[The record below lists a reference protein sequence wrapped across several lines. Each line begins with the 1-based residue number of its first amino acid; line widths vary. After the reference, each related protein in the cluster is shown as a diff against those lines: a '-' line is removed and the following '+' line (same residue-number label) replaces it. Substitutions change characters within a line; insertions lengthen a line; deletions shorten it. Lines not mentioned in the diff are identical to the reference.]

1 MSEERRVNR
10 LIALQCATIGV
21 ILIIAYLI
29 EMLNGSRSLLYFLTL
44 VTIIVIPGVV
54 NGIIQLKNPDTKYT
68 KYILTIGYLVLYFFT
83 LMTSSTPLVF
93 TYVLPLILILTLT
106 HDRRLLT
113 IVNSIVV
120 LINVVQIVYSMTV
133 LGMADNKQYVVE
145 MKIQLSLI
153 LVFCIFSLLAT
164 RLDSFINSQKIE
176 SIKEKEEQQLVM
188 LNRMIEI
195 AKTMSV
201 NINHINSSINDLE
214 SASNTTSKNM
224 NVITHGATETAQ
236 AIQNQLSR
244 TEMIGN
250 VINQTK
256 DTAENVKH
264 LSLNSTAVVSKGLH
278 NMKDLNLSVEKNNEN
293 SSRTVESIDKLQY
306 DVNAINEIIDM
317 IKEIANQ
324 TNLLS
329 LNASIEAARAGE
341 SGRGFAVVADEIR
354 ELASKTASST
364 DDIQHL
370 VSNVNSNTE
379 MVSSSV
385 KQFIEDTNLQN
396 AIIKETE
403 QNFTEIER
411 SILEINSRIDDL
423 QGKVSDLD
431 RSNAEIVESVHTIS
445 SISEE
450 TMANTEQTEELSNN
464 NLQTVIQI
472 RELTDEL
479 SVLSNQLS
487 SNQ

>member
-1 MSEERRVNR
+1 
-10 LIALQCATIGV
+10 
-21 ILIIAYLI
+21 
-29 EMLNGSRSLLYFLTL
+29 
-44 VTIIVIPGVV
+44 
-54 NGIIQLKNPDTKYT
+54 
-68 KYILTIGYLVLYFFT
+68 
-83 LMTSSTPLVF
+83 
-93 TYVLPLILILTLT
+93 
-106 HDRRLLT
+106 
-113 IVNSIVV
+113 
-120 LINVVQIVYSMTV
+120 
-133 LGMADNKQYVVE
+133 
-145 MKIQLSLI
+145 
-153 LVFCIFSLLAT
+153 
-164 RLDSFINSQKIE
+164 
-176 SIKEKEEQQLVM
+176 
-188 LNRMIEI
+188 
-195 AKTMSV
+195 
-201 NINHINSSINDLE
+201 
-214 SASNTTSKNM
+214 
-224 NVITHGATETAQ
+224 
-236 AIQNQLSR
+236 
-244 TEMIGN
+244 MIGN

-423 QGKVSDLD
+423 QGKVTDLD

-464 NLQTVIQI
+464 NLQTVIHI
-472 RELTDEL
+472 RKLTDEL
-479 SVLSNQLS
+479 SILSNQLS